1 MPEERAFS
9 EVLVADIMTEGVEVV
24 KKSMLISQ
32 VAHLMLRER
41 VSGYPVVNDDGSIA
55 GIVTLTDLFILLDKI
70 SDEVERDKAEGK
82 KVQFHDK
89 IIEYK
94 ERAVSEIM
102 SSDVFSISPN
112 IPVSEVV
119 SLAAKKN
126 IHTFPVVEKGMLV
139 GIIGRHDILNAAFLY
154 A

>member
-1 MPEERAFS
+1 MSEEREFS
-9 EVLVADIMTEGVEVV
+9 EVLVADIMTECVEVV
-24 KKSMLISQ
+24 NKSMLISQ

-70 SDEVERDKAEGK
+70 S
-82 KVQFHDK
+82 
-89 IIEYK
+89 EYK

-102 SSDVFSISPN
+102 SNSVFSISPN
-112 IPVSEVV
+112 VPVSEVV
-119 SLAAKKN
+119 SIAAKKN
-126 IHTFPVVEKGMLV
+126 MHTFPVVKDGVLV
-139 GIIGRHDILNAAFLY
+139 GIVGRHDILNAAFLY

>member
-1 MPEERAFS
+1 
-9 EVLVADIMTEGVEVV
+9 LVADIMTECVEVV
-24 KKSMLISQ
+24 NKSMLISQ

-70 SDEVERDKAEGK
+70 SEEVEKGKSEGK
-82 KVQFHDK
+82 KIQFHDK

-102 SSDVFSISPN
+102 SNSVFSISPN
-112 IPVSEVV
+112 VPVSEVV
-119 SLAAKKN
+119 SIAAKKN
-126 IHTFPVVEKGMLV
+126 MHTFPVVKDGVLV
-139 GIIGRHDILNAAFLY
+139 GIVGRHDILNAAFLY